1 MSSTTEGR
9 RRRRRGSRRDRSWW
23 SMWRTDPATEVPSP
37 TPPAEPVKSKSSRH
51 HSSRWHL
58 SPVVALVAG
67 LVGLTVG
74 FGIAKWVT
82 APAAKPTFTR
92 LTFARGIVRSARF
105 TDDGGTVVYS
115 AAWDGAPLRV
125 YLTRPSAARAT
136 LLDLPPGQLLSVS
149 SSAELA
155 ISEDYSFDGE
165 IGLGALAR
173 ATVRGSGSKRML
185 ENVRDAD
192 WTPDGRGLA
201 VIRRIRNR
209 DQLEW
214 PIGKV
219 LYGTNGYLSHLRFSP
234 DGRRVAFAEHPLYGA
249 EEGNILVIDD
259 KGERSAMATDLH
271 DVRGIAWSSVRDEL
285 WFSAGSD
292 DAQSF
297 TTVQAIGTT
306 GRRRTVL
313 AERVN
318 LRLMDI
324 DRTGRVLL
332 SGETPIGHIE
342 AMLPGESTPR
352 DISLV
357 DAPVAQAMSLQGK
370 EVLMTRYTAPSV
382 VLRKADGETIAL
394 ADGQAFD
401 LSSDG
406 QRALLVTTKPP
417 VRLILLTTRTR
428 DTKQL
433 PNPANLRIVDAR
445 LLPDAE
451 NVVFLGGRAGDPWS
465 AYLQNIDSGVITR
478 FTKTGVSFLPSRTM
492 AVSADGQY
500 VALTD
505 QDGHVRLFPVAGGA
519 PKAMSGLADGE
530 YPVQWKSDGSSVFVT
545 RSTSP
550 PWRIEQLNLNS
561 GARTPWRVF
570 SPVSNA
576 GIEFSRVRMSPDG
589 EALVHSY
596 SQVLSN
602 LYIVD
607 GLN

>member
-1 MSSTTEGR
+1 M
-9 RRRRRGSRRDRSWW
+9 
-23 SMWRTDPATEVPSP
+23 
-37 TPPAEPVKSKSSRH
+37 EPVKSRSSRH
-51 HSSRWHL
+51 RSSRWHL
-58 SPVVALVAG
+58 APVAAL
-67 LVGLTVG
+67 LVGLLGLAVG
-74 FGIAKWVT
+74 FGIATLVT
-82 APAAKPTFTR
+82 SRATIPTFTR

-105 TDDGGTVVYS
+105 AAENGAVVYS

-125 YLTRPSAARAT
+125 YRTRPSAARAT
-136 LLDLPPGQLLSVS
+136 LLDLPPGQLLSAS
-149 SSAELA
+149 SSEQLA
-155 ISEDYSFDGE
+155 VAVDYSFDGE

-173 ATVRGSGSKRML
+173 APLQGSGTSRML
-185 ENVRDAD
+185 EDVRDAD

-201 VIRRIRNR
+201 VIRRVRNR

-219 LYGTNGYLSHLRFSP
+219 LYRTNGYLSHLRFSP
-234 DGRRVAFAEHPLYGA
+234 DGRRVAFADHPTYGA

-259 KGERSAMATDLH
+259 KGERSALATDLH

-285 WFSAGSD
+285 WFCAGSD
-292 DAQSF
+292 DPQSF
-297 TTVQAIGTT
+297 TTLQAIGAS

-313 AERVN
+313 SERVD

-332 SGETPIGHIE
+332 SGETPTFHME
-342 AMLPGESTPR
+342 AMLPGDSMPR
-352 DISLV
+352 DFSIV
-357 DAPVAQAMSLQGK
+357 DAPVAQAMSVQGK
-370 EVLMTRYTAPSV
+370 EVLITRYTAPNV
-382 VLRKADGETIAL
+382 TLRKADGETVAL
-394 ADGQAFD
+394 AEGQGFD

-406 QRALLVTTKPP
+406 QRVLLVTTKPQ
-417 VRLILLTTRTR
+417 VRLVLLTTRTG

-433 PNPANLRIVDAR
+433 PNPLNLRIVDAR

-451 NVVFLGGRAGDPWS
+451 NVVFLGGGAGDPWS

-478 FTKTGVSFLPSRTM
+478 FTKTGVTFLPSRTM
-492 AVSADGQY
+492 VVSADGQH

-505 QDGHVRLFPVAGGA
+505 QDGKVRLFPVAGGA

-530 YPVQWKSDGSSVFVT
+530 YPVQWNVDGSSVFVT
-545 RSTSP
+545 RDTSP
-550 PWRIEQLNLNS
+550 PWRIERLNLNS
-561 GARTPWRVF
+561 GERTPWRDF
-570 SPVSNA
+570 NPVSRA
-576 GIEFSRVRMSPDG
+576 GIASSRVRMSPDG
-589 EALVHSY
+589 EALIHSY